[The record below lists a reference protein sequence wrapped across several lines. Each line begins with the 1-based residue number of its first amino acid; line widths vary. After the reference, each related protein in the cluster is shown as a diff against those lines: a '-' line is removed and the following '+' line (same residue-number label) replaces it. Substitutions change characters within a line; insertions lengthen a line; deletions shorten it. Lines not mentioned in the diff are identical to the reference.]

1 MCIAP
6 ASNQSSDFTAF
17 IAMTVSVR
25 AGQVRICYHGPC
37 SNSLHAHCPSGHPPR
52 PVGPSPMFLLSV
64 REWLW
69 RCLVLLRAAA
79 HSHHCPLFICH
90 CHHCSLFICRHCSA
104 ITLFIVDL
112 PPLTVHLP
120 LFTFHMSVST
130 ISPFSASAITVHL
143 SLWSLFICHCHRRS
157 LLICPVN
164 RCSLFIF
171 NVCHC
176 SLSVT
181 ITNSHWPSVAVNAVD
196 LNTLRLSLC
205 HCSALFRNNN
215 NS

>member
-90 CHHCSLFICRHCSA
+90 CHFYSLFKCNCQQCSQLICHCY
-104 ITLFIVDL
+104 LFS
-112 PPLTVHLP
+112 
-120 LFTFHMSVST
+120 LFTC
-130 ISPFSASAITVHL
+130 PFQQC
-143 SLWSLFICHCHRRS
+143 SLFICHCHVC
-157 LLICPVN
+157 LMFIC
-164 RCSLFIF
+164 RHYTWSRFR
-171 NVCHC
+171 CHC
-176 SLSVT
+176 Q
-181 ITNSHWPSVAVNAVD
+181 
-196 LNTLRLSLC
+196 
-205 HCSALFRNNN
+205 
-215 NS
+215 